1 MCNSIS
7 DGIISGFRTIDG
19 VDMIQ
24 FTAPISHGSSGGA
37 VLNMY
42 GEVIGISTAGFDRGQ
57 NINLAVGYE
66 SINLFIQGFRS

>member
-1 MCNSIS
+1 
-7 DGIISGFRTIDG
+7 
-19 VDMIQ
+19 MIQ

-42 GEVIGISTAGFDRGQ
+42 GEVIGISTAGIDSGQ

-66 SINLFIQGFRS
+66 SINMFIRGFT